1 MSILLDTQLLLWW
14 QAEPERLPR
23 WIVDELQGATDA
35 PVFSVVSIW
44 EVVIKSA
51 LNKADF
57 SHDAALV
64 RTTLMNSG
72 WDELGLT
79 GSHVLAVASLKLHH
93 GDPFDRVLLA
103 QAKIEKR
110 RFVTTDKALGAYGDW
125 VKVVKAR
132 KTS

>member
-1 MSILLDTQLLLWW
+1 MNILLDTQLLLWW
-14 QAEPERLPR
+14 QAEPERLPQ
-23 WIVDELQGATDA
+23 WIIDDLQNAHDA

-51 LNKADF
+51 LDKADF
-57 SHDAALV
+57 KHDAALV
-64 RTTLMNSG
+64 RTTLMDNG
-72 WDELGLT
+72 WDELGLV

-110 RFVTTDKALGAYGDW
+110 SFVTTDRTLGAYGDW

-132 KTS
+132 KTT